1 MTSQQTTADSDHHL
15 PAEPEFE
22 HRWEDF
28 RSVLMPYDSERLV
41 TSRQLGLEDYSQTII
56 STDRAQGL
64 LKLWADLV
72 AEPFRGITT
81 DGVVREDLF
90 ALADEGFD
98 PAPAVAAA
106 RALLGTLTET
116 ERSAIEH
123 PLGADQWREWYNPEW
138 LVNSHGVRLDRA
150 RSETGKA
157 AIELVRTCLSEE
169 GFEKFERARSANL
182 YLGEIYDLRH
192 LMSEWTFH
200 FLLFG
205 SPSDSEPWGWSIYG
219 HHITLNCLIL
229 GRQIVISPTFLGVE
243 PTLIDRGRGDR
254 FRLFTRE
261 STDGLA
267 LMRSLTPEQRAQATI
282 FPKMHD
288 PAMEPDRWHFAD
300 ERHLGG
306 AYRDNRVIPNE
317 GVRVDAFT
325 PAQRDALLEIAGHFL
340 VLLPTPV
347 RARRLAQ
354 IEAYLDETWWSWI
367 GAHGDNDPFYY
378 RIQSPVIML
387 EFDNHSGIWLTNT
400 EPAKFHIHTI
410 VRTPNGNDY
419 GKSLVGQHRNRGA

>member
-1 MTSQQTTADSDHHL
+1 MTSEQTTAGSDHHL
-15 PAEPEFE
+15 PAEPAFQAS
-22 HRWEDF
+22 WEDF

-41 TSRQLGLEDYSQTII
+41 TSRQLNLEDYSQTII
-56 STDRAQGL
+56 STERAQGL
-64 LKLWADLV
+64 LKLWAELL

-81 DGVVREDLF
+81 DGVVREGLF
-90 ALADEGFD
+90 ALADEGFR

-106 RALLGTLTET
+106 RALLETLTEA

-123 PLGADQWREWYNPEW
+123 PLDAHQWREWYNPEW

-150 RSETGKA
+150 RPETGTA
-157 AIELVRTCLSEE
+157 AIDLVRACLSEE

-205 SPSDSEPWGWSIYG
+205 TPSETEPWGWSMYG
-219 HHITLNCLIL
+219 HHITLNCLVV
-229 GRQIVISPTFLGVE
+229 GHQVVISPSFLGVE
-243 PTLIDRGRGDR
+243 PTLIDRGGGDR

-261 STDGLA
+261 SADGLA
-267 LMRSLTPEQRAQATI
+267 LMRSLTPEQRARAVI

-288 PAMEPDRWHFAD
+288 PTMEPDRWHFAD

-306 AYRDNRVIPNE
+306 AYRDNRIIPNE
-317 GVRVDAFT
+317 GVCVDEFT
-325 PAQRDALLEIAGHFL
+325 QAQRDALLEIAGEFL
-340 VLLPTPV
+340 ILLPDPV

-367 GAHGDNDPFYY
+367 GACGDDDPFYY

-419 GKSLVGQHRNRGA
+419 GKSLVRQHNTLGA